1 MWISKA
7 ALVASF
13 ALSAGHAAAEPPPAH
28 YDISARIV
36 PATGTLIADVK
47 VTLPP
52 AETHDGTSFL
62 IGSQY
67 TVDSVTVRPH
77 ATLHTETV
85 DEPFKDLKKVVVS
98 FDAPPTR
105 PVELRFKYHGPLNA
119 GGENSDILISPELI
133 ELAIDSM
140 WLPVRS
146 GFNLRFTGDA
156 DIRGIPASMVA
167 VAQGKYSHVGDRVR
181 IHRNWLDFDLPLV
194 ATPGLQRVVS
204 DDVEFF
210 ARDMDDALVQ
220 SYRKHALAAAAFH
233 QKAFGP
239 LPGGPIRMV
248 VVPREREVGYA
259 RRGYTVVSEARKPG
273 APTPEFNDRSTAK
286 YVAHEFAHAWWSS
299 GDPLSENYWLS
310 ESMAE
315 YASLRY
321 IEATFGVA
329 DREAMLERKRTVI
342 KDAGPIL
349 GGKRPSRNALYQKGP
364 ILLFELEQRIGRQT
378 MDALL
383 ARLAPHPPD
392 TTAEFLEALRAAAGA
407 DAAKEFEAKLRAP

>member
-156 DIRGIPASMVA
+156 DIRGIPA
-167 VAQGKYSHVGDRVR
+167 
-181 IHRNWLDFDLPLV
+181 
-194 ATPGLQRVVS
+194 
-204 DDVEFF
+204 
-210 ARDMDDALVQ
+210 
-220 SYRKHALAAAAFH
+220 
-233 QKAFGP
+233 
-239 LPGGPIRMV
+239 
-248 VVPREREVGYA
+248 
-259 RRGYTVVSEARKPG
+259 
-273 APTPEFNDRSTAK
+273 
-286 YVAHEFAHAWWSS
+286 
-299 GDPLSENYWLS
+299 
-310 ESMAE
+310 
-315 YASLRY
+315 
-321 IEATFGVA
+321 
-329 DREAMLERKRTVI
+329 
-342 KDAGPIL
+342 
-349 GGKRPSRNALYQKGP
+349 
-364 ILLFELEQRIGRQT
+364 
-378 MDALL
+378 
-383 ARLAPHPPD
+383 
-392 TTAEFLEALRAAAGA
+392 
-407 DAAKEFEAKLRAP
+407 